1 MEKEKKYCVYKHTN
15 KVNGKVYIG
24 QTCRKPEYRW
34 SEGKGYIGC
43 THFYNAI
50 QKYGWDSFDH
60 EIIYENLSLEE
71 ANRLE
76 AELICLYSSTDS
88 KCGYNMRPGGL
99 NSPLSEDTKEKI
111 SQAIVGE
118 NNGFYGKHHTEET
131 KRKISEAQKGE
142 NNCNYGKHFCMKEEI
157 KRKISETKKGVPLSE
172 ANRQNISLA
181 MQGSK
186 NPNCKAIICIETG
199 EKFWGAKE
207 AQDKLGVNKESISAC
222 CHGRNKTAGGYHWKF
237 VEDNNN

>member
-88 KCGYNMRPGGL
+88 KCGYNIRPGGL

-111 SQAIVGE
+111 SQAIGGE

-131 KRKISEAQKGE
+131 KRKISEAQ
-142 NNCNYGKHFCMKEEI
+142 
-157 KRKISETKKGVPLSE
+157 KGVPLSE

-237 VEDNNN
+237 IEEDD